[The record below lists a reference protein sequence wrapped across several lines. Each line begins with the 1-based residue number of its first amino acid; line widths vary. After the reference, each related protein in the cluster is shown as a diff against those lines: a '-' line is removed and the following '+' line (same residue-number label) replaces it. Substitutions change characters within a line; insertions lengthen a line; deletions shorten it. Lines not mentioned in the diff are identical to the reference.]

1 MPSLKAFCLSEPSV
15 LFIRLTIFVTGVLA
29 FECCFS
35 SLMSAPVY
43 GLLLTLVV
51 LAFANFVL
59 LEAN

>member
-1 MPSLKAFCLSEPSV
+1 MPSFAAFCLSEPRV
-15 LFIRLTIFVTGVLA
+15 LFIRLAIFATGVLA

-43 GLLLTLVV
+43 GLLLALFV
-51 LAFANFVL
+51 LAFANFVP